1 MSINKMKKLLAFAIL
16 AAFVA
21 AGCGSGDAG
30 TVDSKPGANAPKG
43 ANAKTGKGGAMEN
56 DNGLFK

>member
-1 MSINKMKKLLAFAIL
+1 MKKLLAFAIL

-21 AGCGSGDAG
+21 AGCGPGDAG
-30 TVDSKPGANAPKG
+30 TVNSKSGANAPKG

-56 DNGLFK
+56 DNGLYK